1 MHRLARQRQYQK
13 LIEFEAPLLL
23 GKADGF
29 NFNKINWLY
38 SRIHAELIAFALI
51 NYLNEVLRKTDGILT
66 FQTIFERNA
75 HNDYDGLIF
84 ILNSIML
91 YKYNKNNS
99 L

>member
-1 MHRLARQRQYQK
+1 MHRLVRQRQYRK

-51 NYLNEVLRKTDGILT
+51 NYLNEVRGKTDGILL
-66 FQTIFERNA
+66 FQTIFERDPENERDCFDF
-75 HNDYDGLIF
+75 HF
-84 ILNSIML
+84 
-91 YKYNKNNS
+91 KFNK
-99 L
+99 